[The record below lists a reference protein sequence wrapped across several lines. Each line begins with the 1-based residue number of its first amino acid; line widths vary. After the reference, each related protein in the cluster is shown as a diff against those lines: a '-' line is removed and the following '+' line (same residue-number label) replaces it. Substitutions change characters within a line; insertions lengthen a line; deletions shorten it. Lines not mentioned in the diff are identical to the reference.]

1 MASHEP
7 TVFVVDDDPALI
19 GSLSLLLKASGLRV
33 STHLSAEA
41 FLDAFQPDQRG
52 CLVLDIRLPCMSGLD
67 LQDTLAAR
75 QITLPIIILTGY
87 ADVPITARAFRAGA
101 FDVIEKPYEYPKLL
115 QRIREALHIEP
126 AGVKVKELAHLTLA
140 SLGEGVITANI
151 NGKIEYLNPIAE
163 YLTGWPLKEAWS
175 KSLSE
180 VFKVYDEITREPISP
195 VHFLSESKHDDNH
208 DDEQT
213 LRMVLIDRNG
223 REYAID
229 ETVAPIRNPK
239 GAVLGTV
246 VIFHDATQARAT
258 ADQLAYQAA
267 HDSLTGL
274 VNRREFERRLHK
286 ALVSAQDR
294 NTEHVLLYLDLD
306 RFKQVNDHAGHAAG
320 DQLLCQISDVLANQL
335 RQRDTLAR
343 LGGDEFAILL
353 EHCPF
358 ERGEQIAQD
367 LFQAVQDYRLVWQ
380 NETFSV
386 GVSMGVTRILANN
399 VNAGQVLQLADAAC
413 YTAKQQGRNRIHVHR
428 EEAERSQRWNWLSYL
443 DRALKED
450 RLQLFRQSIM
460 ALTPDSVGEH
470 YEILLRIQG
479 PADETET
486 VGALLPTN
494 ERAQLGPVL
503 NRWMLRDVLRWLV
516 RDPQRTAELY
526 VCSLNLS
533 RHTLQDV
540 EFPEFLSNRLERY
553 GVPADKLCFTFNEN
567 AITGDHD
574 QARRLLEAIKAIGCR
589 IAIDSF
595 ASTLSGFSYLKRIPV
610 DFLRIDGY
618 LIKDIVDDPMAYAM
632 VKSINEVAH
641 ALGIATIAK
650 RVDDPAVMKALEQLG
665 VD

>member
-1 MASHEP
+1 MADHEP
-7 TVFVVDDDPALI
+7 TVFVVDDDPALL

-33 STHLSAEA
+33 SVHPSAEA
-41 FLDAFQPDQRG
+41 FLDAYEPDQRG
-52 CLVLDIRLPCMSGLD
+52 CLVLDIRLPGMSGLD

-75 QITLPIIILTGY
+75 QIALPIIVLTGY
-87 ADVPITARAFRAGA
+87 ADVPVTARAFRAGA

-126 AGVKVKELAHLTLA
+126 AGVKVNELAHLTLA

-151 NGKIEYLNPIAE
+151 EGKIEYLNPIAE

-175 KSLSE
+175 KPLSE
-180 VFKVYDEITREPISP
+180 VFKVCDEITREPIAP
-195 VHFLSESKHDDNH
+195 THFLHQRAHDD
-208 DDEQT
+208 DQDQT
-213 LRMVLIDRNG
+213 ARMALIDRNG

-229 ETVAPIRNPK
+229 ESVAPIRAPN
-239 GAVLGTV
+239 GTVLGTV

-286 ALVSAQDR
+286 ALVSARDR

-306 RFKQVNDHAGHAAG
+306 RFKQVNDQAGHAAG
-320 DQLLCQISDVLANQL
+320 DQLLCQIGDILANQL

-353 EHCPF
+353 EHCPLD
-358 ERGEQIAQD
+358 RGEQIAQD
-367 LFQAVQDYRLVWQ
+367 LCRAVQEYRLVWRDK
-380 NETFSV
+380 TFSV

-460 ALTPDSVGEH
+460 ALTPDSVGDTMKSCCA
-470 YEILLRIQG
+470 YRGLRMKQKPWVPCCLL
-479 PADETET
+479 TS
-486 VGALLPTN
+486 ALS
-494 ERAQLGPVL
+494 
-503 NRWMLRDVLRWLV
+503 WD
-516 RDPQRTAELY
+516 
-526 VCSLNLS
+526 
-533 RHTLQDV
+533 
-540 EFPEFLSNRLERY
+540 RY
-553 GVPADKLCFTFNEN
+553 
-567 AITGDHD
+567 
-574 QARRLLEAIKAIGCR
+574 
-589 IAIDSF
+589 
-595 ASTLSGFSYLKRIPV
+595 
-610 DFLRIDGY
+610 
-618 LIKDIVDDPMAYAM
+618 
-632 VKSINEVAH
+632 
-641 ALGIATIAK
+641 
-650 RVDDPAVMKALEQLG
+650 
-665 VD
+665 